1 MLRYDGVP
9 QMSDVSRR
17 EWLSNCLVLPLQPAV
32 IAALTHAHA
41 AAKSASRQFEFFDEP
56 TVADVEALAEQ
67 IIPGADGP
75 GAKEAG
81 VVIFIDRALTT
92 FAADS
97 AAEFRAGL
105 AQTGET
111 RKKLFPSST
120 SIASL
125 NPDEQMQ
132 LMQAIA
138 GNEFFDLLRTL
149 TVLGF
154 LGEPSYGGN
163 RNEIG
168 WKQIGFEPR
177 MSYQH
182 PFGFYDTGAPD
193 EVQAK

>member
-1 MLRYDGVP
+1 M
-9 QMSDVSRR
+9 
-17 EWLSNCLVLPLQPAV
+17 VLPLQPAV
-32 IAALTHAHA
+32 IAALAHAQA
-41 AAKSASRQFEFFDEP
+41 AAKSASRQFGFFDEP
-56 TVADVEALAEQ
+56 TAADVEALAEQ
-67 IIPGADGP
+67 IIPGSDEP

-81 VVIFIDRALTT
+81 VVIFIDRALTA
-92 FAADS
+92 FAADY

-105 AQTGET
+105 AQTALT
-111 RKKLFPSST
+111 RKKLFPAST
-120 SIASL
+120 SIVSL

-154 LGEPSYGGN
+154 LGDPSYGGN

-182 PFGFYDTGAPD
+182 PFGFYDRGVPGEAQ
-193 EVQAK
+193 VK

>member
-1 MLRYDGVP
+1 
-9 QMSDVSRR
+9 MSDVSRR
-17 EWLSNCLVLPLQPAV
+17 EWLSSCLVLPLQPAV
-32 IAALTHAHA
+32 IVALTHAYA
-41 AAKSASRQFEFFDEP
+41 AARSSSRQFDFFDEP
-56 TVADVEALAEQ
+56 TAADVEALAEQ
-67 IIPGADGP
+67 IIPAGDGP
-75 GAKEAG
+75 GAKDAG
-81 VVIFIDRALTT
+81 VVLFIDRALTT

-97 AAEFRAGL
+97 AAEFRSGL
-105 AQTGET
+105 AQTGQT

-125 NPDEQMQ
+125 NPDEHMQ

-154 LGEPSYGGN
+154 LGDPSYGGN

-168 WKQIGFEPR
+168 WKQIGFERR

-182 PFGFYDTGAPD
+182 PFGFYDSGVPGEA
-193 EVQAK
+193 QIK